1 MRAAWVLAI
10 VATWSAAAWAA
21 EVPAADV
28 PAVLPAFP
36 GAEGAG
42 RFALG
47 GRGGKVYAVT
57 TLEDYN
63 PKSKADS
70 PIPGS
75 LRWAV
80 SQPGPRI
87 VVFRVAGRIELKN
100 GLSITEPR
108 LTLAGQTAPGDGICL
123 SRFGLSVQA
132 DDVVV
137 QHLRVRPGD
146 DAGKELDALSVYE
159 CQRVVIDHCS
169 ASWSVDET
177 LSVTGEGCGDVT
189 VQWCVISES
198 LDESRHHKGTHG
210 YGSLIRTDG
219 PVTYHHNLYAHHRTR
234 CPRPGTYGQPPGLL
248 LDFRN
253 NVIYDWISPAG
264 YTSSDPVRMNYVGNF
279 LRPGPS
285 TREKVYMFNVGGP
298 ATQMYAA
305 GNVLD
310 YPRTLGATDRAL
322 VEHATDE
329 NWVETPYPTAPVG
342 TDTAEVARDRVLEG
356 AGATRPRRDP
366 VDARVVGQVRAGTGR
381 VINSPDDVGGWPT
394 YAAAEAPADTDG
406 DGMPDAWEREQG
418 LDPNSAADGPLDAD
432 GDGYTN
438 VEEYLHAAAQ

>member
-1 MRAAWVLAI
+1 MRRSTSLVGGLTAWLFLVAASGGA
-10 VATWSAAAWAA
+10 
-21 EVPAADV
+21 P
-28 PAVLPAFP
+28 LPAFP

-42 RFALG
+42 AFALG

-63 PKSKADS
+63 PKSKKET
-70 PIPGS
+70 PIVGS

-87 VVFRVAGRIELKN
+87 VVFRVSGIIELKQA
-100 GLSITEPR
+100 IKIEEPR
-108 LTLAGQTAPGDGICL
+108 CTIAGQTAPGDGICL
-123 SRFGLSVQA
+123 KNYQLVVAA

-137 QHLRVRPGD
+137 RHLRVRLGD
-146 DAGKELDALSVYE
+146 AIEKEQDALSVYM
-159 CQRVVIDHCS
+159 CKRVVLDHCS

-198 LDESRHHKGTHG
+198 LDESKHHKGQHG

-219 PVTYHHNLYAHHRTR
+219 PVTFHHNLYAHHRTR
-234 CPRPGTYGQPPGLL
+234 CPRPGTYGTPPGLM

-253 NVIYDWISPAG
+253 NVVYDWISPAG
-264 YTSSDPVRMNYVGNF
+264 YTSDDPARINYVNNY

-298 ATQMYAA
+298 ATTMYAA
-305 GNVLD
+305 GNLLD
-310 YPRTLGATDRAL
+310 YSKTVGAEDWKL
-322 VEHATDE
+322 IEHATPE
-329 NWVETPYPTAPVG
+329 NKLSEPLPTAAVT
-342 TDTAEVARDRVLEG
+342 TDPAETAMERVLAE
-356 AGATRPRRDP
+356 AGATLPRRDA
-366 VDARVVGQVRAGTGR
+366 VDARVVDEVRLEKGR
-381 VINSPDDVGGWPT
+381 VINSQDEVGGWPT
-394 YAAAEAPADTDG
+394 YSTSEAPADTDG
-406 DGMPDAWEREQG
+406 DGMPDEWERDHG
-418 LDPNSAADGPLDAD
+418 LDPNDATDGSADRD

-438 VEEYLHAAAQ
+438 VEEFLNGIVGA